1 MCVRFTSPDDHA
13 VWVYAYTSLS
23 SLERNNQSGGWFAE
37 AVPQGKLVQAKSG
50 ILQDLAPCQHGT
62 WKVEVLAADAE
73 RHIQSDFTPLAVALF
88 ACRAQSKI

>member
-50 ILQDLAPCQHGT
+50 ILQDLAPLST
-62 WKVEVLAADAE
+62 RDVE
-73 RHIQSDFTPLAVALF
+73 S
-88 ACRAQSKI
+88 